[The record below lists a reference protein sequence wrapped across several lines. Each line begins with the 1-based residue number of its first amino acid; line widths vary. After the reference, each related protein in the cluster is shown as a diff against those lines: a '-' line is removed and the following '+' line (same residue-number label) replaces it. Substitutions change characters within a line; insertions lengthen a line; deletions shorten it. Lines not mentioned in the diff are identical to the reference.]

1 MGAWIRAVSKK
12 LADLE
17 LLTRAEAAELTRM
30 SVRTI
35 AYWMQQGKVDVVYTV
50 SGRPRI
56 RAASLWRSAPEPVE
70 APHQVQIGS
79 RADAGRNLP
88 RDVPHCSPS

>member
-70 APHQVQIGS
+70 APHSSPVRFVRRLHS
-79 RADAGRNLP
+79 VVCETPRA
-88 RDVPHCSPS
+88 